1 MMSNAVIIDVPV
13 TTPVTTPHTIRM
25 HERDNVVIV
34 ANDGGLPPGTVLP
47 SGLALRDRVP
57 QGHKVALVDVAAGA
71 PVLRYGIPIGY
82 AVKDIPAGS
91 WVHERLLQIPAAR
104 ELDNLPIATVK
115 PEPCLLLRANRDG
128 AICQGTGYLAGEAPR
143 NPQVTGK
150 C

>member
-1 MMSNAVIIDVPV
+1 
-13 TTPVTTPHTIRM
+13 M

-82 AVKDIPAGS
+82 AVKDIRCWMS
-91 WVHERLLQIPAAR
+91 LVAAR
-104 ELDNLPIATVK
+104 RPGPNTGAAQRSGGVQPRACDLSRTTDDWVSLELMNRHLFFIQPGHVTAT
-115 PEPCLLLRANRDG
+115 G
-128 AICQGTGYLAGEAPR
+128 F
-143 NPQVTGK
+143 
-150 C
+150 